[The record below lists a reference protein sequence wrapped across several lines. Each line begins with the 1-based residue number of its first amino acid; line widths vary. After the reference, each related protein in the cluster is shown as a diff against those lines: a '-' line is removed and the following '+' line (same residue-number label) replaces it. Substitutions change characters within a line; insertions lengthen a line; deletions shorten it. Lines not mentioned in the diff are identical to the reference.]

1 MALSERKRNYHWNT
15 DLSKKDWK
23 RSQKD
28 KIKKKQKQKL
38 SSSKSKSDSA
48 NTTFSFKI
56 YIYIKLVWQVGEF
69 IFFQIPKI
77 LP

>member
-1 MALSERKRNYHWNT
+1 MKERETIIEIVTYQ
-15 DLSKKDWK
+15 KKIEK
-23 RSQKD
+23 VRRKT
-28 KIKKKQKQKL
+28 KLKKQQQKL
-38 SSSKSKSDSA
+38 PSSKSKSDSA

-69 IFFQIPKI
+69 IFLQIPKI